1 MDAMGQMLLRL
12 SELQLE
18 VPSWAKAEQ
27 LEISVPQIELW
38 KYTAKAMLGKHK
50 KRKIIL
56 TGEAS

>member
-1 MDAMGQMLLRL
+1 MDPMGQMLLCL
-12 SELQLE
+12 SELQPK

-50 KRKIIL
+50 KRKIIHK
-56 TGEAS
+56 GEAS